1 MSIRFAGS
9 KLDLGGLQL
18 SSAGGGTG
26 AAAAA
31 DVVDVGD
38 AFAAQRSKS
47 PGYDAIS
54 ANAMKNRAD
63 IEATGIKASAD
74 FLSTGV
80 NAVST
85 AKGNQLLAQSNLEAA
100 EEARKQ
106 AKDNAGIQSFTNI
119 AGAALKLFNPLG

>member
-9 KLDLGGLQL
+9 QLDLGGIQL

-31 DVVDVGD
+31 DAVDVGN

-63 IEATGIKASAD
+63 IEATGIQASAD
-74 FLSTGV
+74 FLSNGI
-80 NAVST
+80 NAVGT
-85 AKGNQLLAQSNLEAA
+85 AKGNQLIAQSNLEAA
-100 EEARKQ
+100 KEATKQ
-106 AKDNAGIQSFTNI
+106 ASASAGMQAFGQIG
-119 AGAALKLFNPLG
+119 GAALSLLNPFG